1 MVLTMLE
8 ELRKIPLFQE
18 LTEEQFQCLP
28 DGIEVWLNPGEM
40 LFVQGELVEYFY
52 VVLEGTVRIS
62 RKIYNQELV
71 LDTYDSGMFLG
82 EVPLLAD
89 TVQLVSGQ
97 AVCRS
102 HIFCIKKDDFWQML
116 VICPLVRKVILGYMA
131 KRTQELQV
139 LSQQHE
145 KLISLGTLA
154 AGLAHEMNN
163 PASAV
168 HRVAEQLHTPIT
180 TLQALALKTIEQHL
194 APVQFQRL
202 SKLKHDA
209 MTHFA
214 TPNRLDPLTQIK
226 LEDELANWL
235 KEYNVVDGWKYVST
249 LVAAGINT
257 SALESIGSQMSI
269 DALRDMLNWLEVTL
283 TLTNLLNLLEQ
294 ATTRI
299 SELVKAVKAYS
310 YMNRSSLQEVNVH
323 EGLESTLTILSYT
336 LKKRSDIVVIRK
348 YDPNLPL
355 ICAYGSELNQVWT
368 NLIENAIDALGES
381 GQISIQTAQEIDYVL
396 VEIADN
402 GQGIPLEIQ
411 SRIFE
416 PFFTTK
422 EVGAGTG
429 LGLEIAYRIV
439 VFHHHGDIRL
449 FSEPGNTRFQIR
461 LPINQS

>member
-1 MVLTMLE
+1 MLE
-8 ELRKIPLFQE
+8 ALRKIPLFQE
-18 LTEEQFQCLP
+18 LTEEQLQYLTQ
-28 DGIEVWLNPGEM
+28 GIQVWLNPGEM
-40 LFVQGELVEYFY
+40 LFNQGEPVELFY

-62 RKIYNQELV
+62 RKIYNQELF
-71 LDTYDSGMFLG
+71 LNTYDTGMFLG
-82 EVPLLAD
+82 EVPLLTG
-89 TVQLVSGQ
+89 TVHLASGQ

-102 HIFCIKKDDFWQML
+102 HVYCIKKDDFWQML
-116 VICPLVRKVILGYMA
+116 VICPSVRKVILGCMA
-131 KRTQELQV
+131 RRMQELQV

-154 AGLAHEMNN
+154 AGLAHEINN

-168 HRVAEQLHTPIT
+168 HRVAEQLRTPIAI
-180 TLQALALKTIEQHL
+180 LEALALRPIEQHL
-194 APVQFQRL
+194 TPVQLQCL
-202 SKLKHDA
+202 SKLKRDA
-209 MTHFA
+209 IEHFT

-235 KEYNVVDGWKYVST
+235 EDHDIADGWTFVST

-257 SALESIGSQMSI
+257 TELELIRSHLSV
-269 DALRDMLNWLEVTL
+269 DALSDVLKWLEATL
-283 TLTNLLNLLEQ
+283 SVISLLDVLKQ
-294 ATTRI
+294 GTTRI

-310 YMNRSSLQEVNVH
+310 YMDQSSLQEVDVH
-323 EGLESTLTILSYT
+323 EGLESTLTILSYK
-336 LKKRSDIVVIRK
+336 LRKKSGIVVTRE
-348 YDPNLPL
+348 YDPNLPR
-355 ICAYGSELNQVWT
+355 ISAYGTELNQVWT
-368 NLIENAIDALGES
+368 NLIDNAIDALGEF
-381 GQISIQTAQEIDYVL
+381 GQIWVRTAREIDYVL

-402 GQGIPLEIQ
+402 GPGIPLEIQ

-439 VFHHHGDIRL
+439 VFQHHGDIRL
-449 FSEPGNTRFQIR
+449 FSEPSNTSFKVR